1 MKHLL
6 TNSFRKARNHIF
18 IWISKQSL
26 ADWLLYISV
35 AIGLIV
41 GIVLIFSQ
49 KLYEMQT
56 PFIAYFAFCMFC
68 GSIATILY
76 FGILMI
82 VWLFK
87 KS

>member
-6 TNSFRKARNHIF
+6 TNSFRKARNYIF
-18 IWISKQSL
+18 IWISKQKI
-26 ADWLLYISV
+26 ADWLFRLLVSLGFI
-35 AIGLIV
+35 A
-41 GIVLIFSQ
+41 GIVIIFSQ
-49 KLYEMQT
+49 KLYEQI
-56 PFIAYFAFCMFC
+56 PFIGLFAICMFC
-68 GSIATILY
+68 GSISTFLY